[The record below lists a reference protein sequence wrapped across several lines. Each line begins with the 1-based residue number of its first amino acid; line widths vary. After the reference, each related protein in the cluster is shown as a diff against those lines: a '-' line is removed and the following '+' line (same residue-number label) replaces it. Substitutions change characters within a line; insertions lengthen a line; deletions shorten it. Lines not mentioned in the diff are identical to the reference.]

1 MKDGHASNDDMD
13 AQGPA
18 DRGEQ
23 GVVQFAFYVRGF
35 PGEGGFEDI
44 QKPLEK

>member
-1 MKDGHASNDDMD
+1 MKDDHASDDDED

-18 DRGEQ
+18 DRG
-23 GVVQFAFYVRGF
+23 GGGVQFAFYVRGF